1 MTKCL
6 RTIINWPSPS
16 GLFFTRKLRDKSLKI
31 FWEKNSLGCV
41 FKTLVK
47 GKYGQNI
54 SKFLRASIYR
64 DCLEHFSIKL
74 LIFWSNLI
82 LSDVLQWNDFSY
94 TRKSQQKNKCWFR
107 EDKKIEEKWGKR
119 RKLNTSLVS
128 GQRVFIVE
136 ILTHTLENQKSFSK
150 EVLSVSL
157 PLFTNF
163 KNC

>member
-1 MTKCL
+1 M
-6 RTIINWPSPS
+6 P
-16 GLFFTRKLRDKSLKI
+16 
-31 FWEKNSLGCV
+31 
-41 FKTLVK
+41 K
-47 GKYGQNI
+47 GKYLQGLSRALFYKI
-54 SKFLRASIYR
+54 SY
-64 DCLEHFSIKL
+64 L
-74 LIFWSNLI
+74 LKQLNFEWRPSVKRFEVYKKEPTKEQMLI
-82 LSDVLQWNDFSY
+82 M
-94 TRKSQQKNKCWFR
+94 TG

-136 ILTHTLENQKSFSK
+136 IITHTLENQMSFSK